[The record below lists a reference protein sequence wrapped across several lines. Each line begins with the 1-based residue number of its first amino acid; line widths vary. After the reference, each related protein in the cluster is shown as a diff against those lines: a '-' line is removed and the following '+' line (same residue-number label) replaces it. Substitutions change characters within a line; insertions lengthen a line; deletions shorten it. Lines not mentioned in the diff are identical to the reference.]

1 MKFPLSVADWLA
13 QLLAAEKAMIPPSLQ
28 TAAAAQLQ
36 QWQAAMPAPDGKLEA
51 YCRQLMTM
59 LRREW
64 LLEPLDNS
72 VPEAIYADVAPGA
85 AYPINPA
92 SLHALLVYRQGDPLV
107 LAFLLAAL
115 LESVGLKVECIRHQ
129 QQLRLFVQPQN
140 QPDDQAVLS
149 FWPWSTE
156 PLRWIRERELG
167 LVERLDI
174 GRLQGKSWLHA
185 CLQQQKTLA
194 LLLRQFSDALLLVEA
209 QLQLMPQDFALRR
222 DRGVILQQLGAIEQ
236 ARADFAFY
244 LTQRPDDPVTLHLQ
258 EQLNHAAK
266 ERPAVH

>member
-1 MKFPLSVADWLA
+1 MKFTLSVTDWLA
-13 QLLAAEKAMIPPSLQ
+13 QLLAAEKPMIPSSLQ

-36 QWQAAMPAPDGKLEA
+36 QWQAAMPAAVGDLEEYCLKLIA
-51 YCRQLMTM
+51 I

-64 LLEPLDNS
+64 LLEPLDHS
-72 VPEAIYADVAPGA
+72 VPEAVYADVAPGA

-92 SLHALLVYRQGDPLV
+92 TLHGLLLYRQGDPLV

-129 QQLRLFVQPQN
+129 QQLRLFVQM
-140 QPDDQAVLS
+140 QPSTDEQTVLS
-149 FWPWSTE
+149 FWPWATQ
-156 PLRWIRERELG
+156 PLCWVREHELG
-167 LVERLDI
+167 LTARLDI

-194 LLLRQFSDALLLVEA
+194 LLLRQFSDALILVEA
-209 QLQLMPQDFALRR
+209 QLQLMPQDFDLRR
-222 DRGVILQQLGAIEQ
+222 DRGVILQQLGAITQ
-236 ARADFAFY
+236 AKADFDFY
-244 LTQRPDDPVTLHLQ
+244 LAQRPDDPVALHLQ

-266 ERPAVH
+266 AQPAVH